1 MLAPFVKISKSL
13 CGILPEEL
21 VHHRIGDRHSLRL
34 RVGLRL
40 SKFAALTNAMM
51 FQEPLV
57 NLLVDSCLLDQK
69 ISLLLQ
75 LDDMLVD
82 LLKLLDQVLLVVVPA
97 VGLLELLLNYV
108 F

>member
-1 MLAPFVKISKSL
+1 
-13 CGILPEEL
+13 
-21 VHHRIGDRHSLRL
+21 
-34 RVGLRL
+34 L
-40 SKFAALTNAMM
+40 SKFAALANAMM

-57 NLLVDSCLLDQK
+57 DLLVDPCLLVQK

-75 LDDMLVD
+75 LDDMLVGF
-82 LLKLLDQVLLVVVPA
+82 LELLDQVLLVVVPA

>member
-1 MLAPFVKISKSL
+1 M
-13 CGILPEEL
+13 
-21 VHHRIGDRHSLRL
+21 D
-34 RVGLRL
+34 
-40 SKFAALTNAMM
+40 
-51 FQEPLV
+51 
-57 NLLVDSCLLDQK
+57 LLVDSCLLDQK

-82 LLKLLDQVLLVVVPA
+82 LFELLDQVLLVVVPA